1 VAVAVRRRLAS
12 LLRRGGEEERET
24 LRQVLGLLERELG
37 REVVRNAMLLVEL
50 TADESGSPAL
60 AVYRWPGEVVQPRPL
75 LRAVRVGQPLA
86 DAVWEVMRR
95 HGAGLEWP
103 ALVLKGGAVH
113 ITECWRAPDG
123 LRCDPHVRR
132 VGAV

>member
-1 VAVAVRRRLAS
+1 MRRRLAS
-12 LLRRGGEEERET
+12 LLRRGEGERET

-37 REVVRNAMLLVEL
+37 GEVTGSAMLLVEL
-50 TADESGSPAL
+50 TADESGHPAL

-75 LRAVRVGQPLA
+75 LRVVRVGQPLA

-103 ALVLKGGAVH
+103 ALVLKGGAAY

-123 LRCDPHVRR
+123 LRCEPRLRR
-132 VGAV
+132 VGTV